1 MDTSLVI
8 GLVVLLVVGFFGW
21 QWYSA
26 ASRRKGG
33 AGNRKAVPVAPIGE
47 PVSEPAPVRPAAAPV
62 APAPEVRM
70 PGVAGQSE
78 EDLRAKQPDQERRT
92 GSHYEPVTADNMG
105 PASVADNLRHPEAM
119 FHQPTGAP
127 PGLQQV
133 DVPAGRASAA
143 STMGVAGQANGS
155 QGFSPEMAQNGG
167 AIVGNSVFAFDGME
181 PTGFASF

>member
-1 MDTSLVI
+1 MI

-21 QWYSA
+21 QWYTA
-26 ASRRKGG
+26 ASRRKG
-33 AGNRKAVPVAPIGE
+33 AVRPAAPVAPIGA
-47 PVSEPAPVRPAAAPV
+47 PVSEPAPVRAPV
-62 APAPEVRM
+62 AAPEARM
-70 PGVAGQSE
+70 PVVAGQSE

-105 PASVADNLRHPEAM
+105 PASVSDNLRHPEAA

-127 PGLQQV
+127 PGLQKV
-133 DVPAGRASAA
+133 DVPAGRASTV
-143 STMGVAGQANGS
+143 STMGVAGQSAGS

-167 AIVGNSVFAFDGME
+167 AIVGESVFAFDGME

>member
-1 MDTSLVI
+1 MDTSLLI

-21 QWYSA
+21 QWYTA
-26 ASRRKGG
+26 ASRRKGV
-33 AGNRKAVPVAPIGE
+33 ATRQAAPVAPIGA
-47 PVSEPAPVRPAAAPV
+47 PVSEPAPVRAT
-62 APAPEVRM
+62 APAPEARM
-70 PGVAGQSE
+70 PAVAGQSE

-105 PASVADNLRHPEAM
+105 PASVSDNLRHPEAA

-127 PGLQQV
+127 PGLQKV
-133 DVPAGRASAA
+133 DVPAGRASMV
-143 STMGVAGQANGS
+143 STTGVAGQTNGS

-167 AIVGNSVFAFDGME
+167 AIVGESVFAFDGME

>member
-33 AGNRKAVPVAPIGE
+33 AASRAAAAKPPQPIGV
-47 PVSEPAPVRPAAAPV
+47 PAPEPAPVQAPAAA

-70 PGVAGQSE
+70 PAVAGQSE
-78 EDLRAKQPDQERRT
+78 AELRAKQPDQERRT
-92 GSHYEPVTADNMG
+92 GGHYEPVTADNLG
-105 PASVADNLRHPEAM
+105 PASVADNLRHPEALY
-119 FHQPTGAP
+119 HQPTGAP
-127 PGLQQV
+127 PTLQKV
-133 DVPAGRASAA
+133 DVPAGRASAV
-143 STMGVAGQANGS
+143 STTGMAGGS
-155 QGFSPEMAQNGG
+155 QGFAPEMAQNGG
-167 AIVGNSVFAFDGME
+167 AIIGDSVFAFDGME